1 MNRKFSTCMKCYR
14 MCSVQNYKGD
24 TVGYFC
30 SSENDSLPCAFLIHD
45 DGTVSIAGNGSM
57 DDKAVKKRKWGS
69 LEIPNDCTFYA
80 EMFIKECNK

>member
-1 MNRKFSTCMKCYR
+1 MNRRFSTCMKCDR
-14 MCSVQNYKGD
+14 MYSVQDYTGN

-30 SSENDSLPCAFLIHD
+30 SSEDSMPCAFLIHD
-45 DGTVSIAGNGSM
+45 DGTVTISGNGSV